1 MITNTVNNKL
11 YVGMTTY
18 KHLSER
24 MRRHKTSARS
34 GVDTLFYR
42 AMRKHGVDNFKI
54 HLLEVCD
61 DAVLSEREVYWIKEL
76 NSKSP
81 NGYNTTIGGEKL
93 FGKNNPFYGKTH
105 SLESKKKIS
114 DRGKLLVGDKN
125 PFYGKTHSTETK
137 NKIRE
142 ANTKYQKITCFQNK
156 VKVAEFNKL
165 AEVYDWLIDLNVTK
179 SKNYSTLTNAIIK
192 ANKRG
197 MKAYGYNWK
206 IKSVETIETVPSE
219 KSTGENGVE

>member
-1 MITNTVNNKL
+1 
-11 YVGMTTY
+11 
-18 KHLSER
+18 
-24 MRRHKTSARS
+24 MRRHRTSARS

-61 DAVLSEREVYWIKEL
+61 DVIISEREKYWIKEL
-76 NSKSP
+76 SSKSP
-81 NGYNTTIGGEKL
+81 NGYNTTVGGEKL

-105 SLESKKKIS
+105 SLETKKKLS
-114 DRGKLLVGDKN
+114 DNAKLRVGDKN
-125 PFYGKTHSTETK
+125 PFYGKAHSTNTK

-142 ANTKYQKITCFQNK
+142 ANTKYQKIICFKNK

-165 AEVYDWLIDLNVTK
+165 AEAYDWLIDINVTK

-197 MKAYGYNWK
+197 VKAYGYNWE
-206 IKSVETIETVPSE
+206 IKSVETIETVASE
-219 KSTGENGVE
+219 KPTGENGVE